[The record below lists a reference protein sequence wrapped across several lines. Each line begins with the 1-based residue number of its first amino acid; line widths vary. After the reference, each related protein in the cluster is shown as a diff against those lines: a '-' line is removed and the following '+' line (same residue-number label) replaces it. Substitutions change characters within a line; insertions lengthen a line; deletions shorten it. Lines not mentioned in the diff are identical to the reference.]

1 MPHDRL
7 IDITKGEKSENYRKY
22 EPSCKSYWNNEMH
35 FGKTN
40 GTMPQVHSRYFC
52 CSTIAISNNGM
63 HGGIGERRKLGIIV
77 EVRPTIVSEQ
87 MMMNG
92 TSSWCATSVMTTL
105 SPSALP

>member
-63 HGGIGERRKLGIIV
+63 YLANASIAAVAAMPRNVAASLRSDPPLQASG
-77 EVRPTIVSEQ
+77 
-87 MMMNG
+87 
-92 TSSWCATSVMTTL
+92 
-105 SPSALP
+105 